1 MFLLTFL
8 LISLLLVNKLQRK
21 TKLPLQRAL
30 KVRLYPEN
38 DQEIFL
44 NAQFGAV
51 RFAWN
56 KALAI
61 KNHYYKYHN
70 QNLKP
75 SKDIKPLLS
84 IAKNHDKY
92 SWLKD
97 YDSLALQQ
105 AVINLNKAFNNFF
118 AKRAGFPRFKKRN
131 GKQSSYHTG
140 GGISVD
146 YDNSTITIPKIGE
159 IKAKLHRLMDGKL
172 TSITVSRT
180 PSGKYYASLLF
191 KSEEV
196 LPSLPKKIDYSKMT
210 GIDLGLK
217 HFIIDSKFDKVINP
231 KFFVNSFRNLKRK
244 QKQLSRKVKGSSNR
258 NKARIKL
265 AKVHERIANQRLDFF
280 YKLANK
286 IVSENQAIILET
298 LKVKNMMK
306 NRKLSK
312 HIQDVAWSKFIEI
325 LERKALEKGVI
336 VHKINQWFA
345 SSKLCSCCGYKNEDL
360 TLNIRHW
367 ECPEC
372 KTLHDRDINA
382 ALNIKEKGRLDLMA
396 AGIVVSAY

>member
-1 MFLLTFL
+1 M
-8 LISLLLVNKLQRK
+8 S
-21 TKLPLQRAL
+21 LQRAL

-38 DQEIFL
+38 EHEVFL

-118 AKRAGFPRFKKRN
+118 SKRAGFPRFKKRN

-140 GGISVD
+140 SGISVD
-146 YDNSTITIPKIGE
+146 FDNNTITIPKIGK

-180 PSGKYYASLLF
+180 SSGKYYASLLF
-191 KSEEV
+191 KSEDV
-196 LPSLPKKIDYSKMT
+196 LPSLPKKIDYDKMT

-217 HFIIDSKFDKVINP
+217 HFIIDSNFDKVINP

-244 QKQLSRKVKGSSNR
+244 QKQVSRKVKGSSNR

-265 AKVHERIANQRLDFF
+265 AKIHERIANQRLDFF

-298 LKVKNMMK
+298 LKVKNMLK
-306 NRKLSK
+306 NKKLSK
-312 HIQDVAWSKFIEI
+312 HIQDVAWSTFIEI

-360 TLNIRHW
+360 TLNVRHW

-396 AGIVVSAY
+396 VGIVVSAY

>member
-1 MFLLTFL
+1 M
-8 LISLLLVNKLQRK
+8 
-21 TKLPLQRAL
+21 PLQRAL

-38 DQEIFL
+38 EQKIFL

-118 AKRAGFPRFKKRN
+118 TKRAGFPRFKKRN

-140 GGISVD
+140 SGISVN
-146 YDNSTITIPKIGE
+146 YDNNTITIPKIGE

-191 KSEEV
+191 KSEDI
-196 LPSLPKKIDYSKMT
+196 LPSLPKKIDYNKIT

-217 HFIIDSKFDKVINP
+217 HFIIDSHFDKVINP

-244 QKQLSRKVKGSSNR
+244 QKQVSRKVKGSSNR

-298 LKVKNMMK
+298 LKVKNMLK

-312 HIQDVAWSKFIEI
+312 HIQDVAWSTFIEI

-336 VHKINQWFA
+336 LHKINQWFA

-360 TLNIRHW
+360 TLNVRHW